1 MAIPWEELAISACVV
16 SASFTLSFLLS
27 DHMKAFVGPSRYEE
41 ENTACA
47 VCHPP
52 VSMLKSICVAVGV
65 HMIVLSNLDKF
76 FALFALGTCVE
87 NNPLPEIVPLVVFF
101 VSFEMVDIVILAWTN
116 RLSVDMGLHHALHIL
131 LGTIFL
137 STRRFHVVTL
147 MLLSQETSGVFLNPF
162 LLLRN
167 RSMFERQSTVLFC
180 LFAITFCLYRL
191 GIGAAALS
199 VAFQCIQ
206 RRGDSGLVLILA
218 VGYCMQWFWAIAIGE
233 KLARKFRKS
242 L

>member
-1 MAIPWEELAISACVV
+1 
-16 SASFTLSFLLS
+16 
-27 DHMKAFVGPSRYEE
+27 MKALVGPSRYEE
-41 ENTACA
+41 ENRDCA

-52 VSMLKSICVAVGV
+52 VAMLKSICVALSV
-65 HMIVLSNLDKF
+65 HMIVLSNLDK
-76 FALFALGTCVE
+76 LFAVFAFGTCVE
-87 NNPLPEIVPLVVFF
+87 SPLPEIVPVVVFF
-101 VSFEMVDIVILAWTN
+101 VSFEMVDIFILAWTN
-116 RLSVDMGLHHALHIL
+116 RLSVDMGLHHALHIF

-137 STRRFHVVTL
+137 STRRFYVVTL
-147 MLLSQETSGVFLNPF
+147 MLLSQESSGVFLNPF

-191 GIGAAALS
+191 GIGAVALNAA
-199 VAFQCIQ
+199 FHCIQ

-233 KLARKFRKS
+233 KLARNFRKS
-242 L
+242 LLYDELKKGALCK